1 MDNSA
6 GAAFVGIA
14 VASIH
19 SIYTQH
25 AGSLCDCR
33 QAASDS
39 LEVSQRLQDADML
52 TGILV
57 GITGLALLGLT
68 RRVEPLVI
76 SLAAYGATSFYYHR
90 AFNMD
95 GAY

>member
-19 SIYTQH
+19 GMYTQH
-25 AGSLCDCR
+25 AGSLADCR
-33 QAASDS
+33 QASSDS
-39 LEVSQRLQDADML
+39 VATAQRLQDADML
-52 TGILV
+52 TGVLV

-68 RRVEPLVI
+68 KRIEPLVI

-90 AFNMD
+90 AYNME